1 MKPFIQR
8 KVRTKTPAGQPPNR
22 LYTLGRLLSYVT
34 RYPLA
39 IALIILL
46 LLLGTALNLLVPFL
60 LGQGIN
66 NLSGSRDLNA
76 LGQTVLWMAAAALG
90 SGLALMIQ
98 EQLLATVSQK
108 AIYSLRRELFEHMMT
123 LSLTFFDRR
132 PIGELMSG
140 VTNDTEVIALF
151 FRSGLG
157 TLVSDAL
164 KIVFIIVAMVWLNWQ
179 LAIAALTIVPL
190 MLGFIA
196 LIGQVSG
203 PTFAALQAE
212 AGELNG
218 LIEETISGEKVVIAY
233 DRQEEAIASFQ
244 EISLAAM
251 DAGIKARF
259 VALLSRPITQVLT
272 NLDVA
277 LVALVGGLLTLRN
290 VTDVGTVATFLQY
303 TRQFSLPITNIASTM
318 DDLLAAIAAA
328 ERVFLT
334 LDEKP
339 VITDSPHAVP
349 MPPIQGDVE
358 FKNVNFSY
366 VPGRLILKHNS
377 FEARAGQKIG
387 LCGPTG
393 AGKSTI
399 INLITRYYDIDNR
412 KPILSAQGMEKDK
425 AIENEVDRG
434 DRGDILID
442 GYSIYDVQ
450 QESLCHQIGIV
461 LQEPFLF
468 SDTVMN
474 NLRYARLDATED
486 DCIEAAK
493 RANAHDF
500 IMRLPKGYE
509 TLLTERGSNL
519 SQGQRQLLTI
529 ARMMV
534 QNPRMVILDEATSNV
549 DTRTEAK
556 IQEALARL
564 MEGRTSFVIAHRL
577 STIRD
582 SDQILVIKA
591 GEIIERGTHDEMMAN
606 QDFYYDLYM
615 SQFKG
620 KDHGFNKS

>member
-1 MKPFIQR
+1 MKPFIRR
-8 KVRTKTPAGQPPNR
+8 KLRSKTEELTAPNR
-22 LYTLGRLLSYVT
+22 LHTFGRLLSYITGYTGAMV
-34 RYPLA
+34 PVV
-39 IALIILL
+39 LL
-46 LLLGTALNLLVPFL
+46 LLVGTILNLLVPFF
-60 LGQGIN
+60 LGAGIN
-66 NLSGSRDLNA
+66 NLSDTRDLTA
-76 LGQTVLWMAAAALG
+76 LWQTVLWMALAALG
-90 SGLALMIQ
+90 SWFALMVQGQI
-98 EQLLATVSQK
+98 LAAVSQK
-108 AIYSLRRELFEHMMT
+108 AIYDLRRELFEHMMT

-157 TLVSDAL
+157 VLLADSL
-164 KIVFIIVAMVWLNWQ
+164 KIVFIVMAMFLLNWR
-179 LAIAALTIVPL
+179 LAIAALVIAPL
-190 MLGFIA
+190 VLVFMAFIS
-196 LIGQVSG
+196 QVSG
-203 PTFAALQAE
+203 PAFAALQAE
-212 AGELNG
+212 ASELNG
-218 LIEETISGEKVVIAY
+218 LMEETVSGEKVVIAY
-233 DRQEEAIASFQ
+233 DRQQEAIANFK
-244 EISLAAM
+244 EISLAAR

-259 VALLSRPITQVLT
+259 VALLSRPVTQVLT

-277 LVALVGGLLTLRN
+277 LVALVGGLLTLQGQAN
-290 VTDVGTVATFLQY
+290 VGTVSTFLQY
-303 TRQFSLPITNIASTM
+303 TRQFSIPITNIANTL

-334 LDEKP
+334 LDEQP
-339 VITDSPHAVP
+339 VITDKPSAIP
-349 MPPIQGDVE
+349 MPPIQGHVE
-358 FKNVNFSY
+358 FKNVDFSY
-366 VPGRLILKHNS
+366 VPGRQILKHNT
-377 FEARAGQKIG
+377 FEALTGQKIG

-412 KPILSAQGMEKDK
+412 IDNRNTIDQSQA
-425 AIENEVDRG
+425 
-434 DRGDILID
+434 GDILID

-450 QESLCHQIGIV
+450 QASLCRQVGIV

-468 SDTVMN
+468 SDTVIN
-474 NLRYARLDATED
+474 NLRYARLDATEP

-500 IMRLPKGYE
+500 IVRLPQGYQ
-509 TLLTERGSNL
+509 TMLTERGSNL

-534 QNPRMVILDEATSNV
+534 QDPRMVILDEATSNV
-549 DTRTEAK
+549 DTRTEQK

-591 GEIIERGTHDEMMAN
+591 GEIIERGTHDQMMAN
-606 QDFYYDLYM
+606 QGFYYDLYM

-620 KDHGFNKS
+620 KLVGAVQAA

>member
-1 MKPFIQR
+1 MKPFIRR
-8 KVRTKTPAGQPPNR
+8 KVRSKTTEATAPTNR
-22 LYTLGRLLSYVT
+22 LRTLGRLLAYVT
-34 RYPLA
+34 RYTGA
-39 IALIILL
+39 IVLVILL
-46 LLLGTALNLLVPFL
+46 LLVGTILNLVVPFL
-60 LGQGIN
+60 LGEGIN

-76 LGQTVLWMAAAALG
+76 LWQTITWMALAALG
-90 SGLALMIQ
+90 SWLAMMVQGQI
-98 EQLLATVSQK
+98 LATVSQK
-108 AIYSLRRELFEHMMT
+108 AMYDLRRELFEHMMT

-157 TLVSDAL
+157 VLLSDSL
-164 KIVFIIVAMVWLNWQ
+164 KIVFIIVAMVLLNWK
-179 LAIAALTIVPL
+179 LAIAALVIAPL
-190 MLGFIA
+190 VLAFMAF
-196 LIGQVSG
+196 IGQASG
-203 PTFAALQAE
+203 PAFATLQAE
-212 AGELNG
+212 ASELNG
-218 LIEETISGEKVVIAY
+218 LMEETVSGEKVVIAY
-233 DRQEEAIASFQ
+233 DRQEEAINNFK
-244 EISLAAM
+244 EISLAAR
-251 DAGIKARF
+251 DAGIKAQF

-277 LVALVGGLLTLRN
+277 LVALVGGLLTLRGEA
-290 VTDVGTVATFLQY
+290 DVGIVSTFLQY
-303 TRQFSLPITNIASTM
+303 TRQFSIPITNIANTLG
-318 DDLLAAIAAA
+318 DLLAAIAAA

-339 VITDSPHAVP
+339 VITDKPNAVT
-349 MPPIQGDVE
+349 MPPIQGHVE
-358 FKNVNFSY
+358 FKNVDFSY
-366 VPGRLILKHNS
+366 VPGRPILKHNT
-377 FEARAGQKIG
+377 FEALTGQKIG

-412 KPILSAQGMEKDK
+412 KDNSLDNSS
-425 AIENEVDRG
+425 G

-442 GYSIYDVQ
+442 GHSIYDVK
-450 QESLCHQIGIV
+450 QESLCRQIGIV

-468 SDTVMN
+468 SDTVIN
-474 NLRYARLDATED
+474 NLRYARLDATEN
-486 DCIEAAK
+486 DCIDAAK

-509 TLLTERGSNL
+509 TMLTERGSNL

-534 QNPRMVILDEATSNV
+534 QDPRMVILDEATSNV
-549 DTRTEAK
+549 DTRTEQK

-564 MEGRTSFVIAHRL
+564 IEGRTSFVIAHRL

-591 GEIIERGTHDEMMAN
+591 GEIIERGTHDEMMLD
-606 QDFYYDLYM
+606 QGFYYDLYM

-620 KDHGFNKS
+620 KLVGAVQPV

>member
-1 MKPFIQR
+1 MKPFIRR
-8 KVRTKTPAGQPPNR
+8 KVRSKTTEATAPTNR
-22 LYTLGRLLSYVT
+22 LRTLGRLLAYVT
-34 RYPLA
+34 RYTGA
-39 IALIILL
+39 IVLVILL
-46 LLLGTALNLLVPFL
+46 LLVGTILNLVVPFL
-60 LGQGIN
+60 LGEGIN

-76 LGQTVLWMAAAALG
+76 LWQTITWMALAALG
-90 SGLALMIQ
+90 SWLAMMLQGQI
-98 EQLLATVSQK
+98 LATVSQK
-108 AIYSLRRELFEHMMT
+108 AMYDLRRELFEHMMT

-157 TLVSDAL
+157 VLLSDSL
-164 KIVFIIVAMVWLNWQ
+164 KIVFIIVAMVLLNWK
-179 LAIAALTIVPL
+179 LAIAALVIAPL
-190 MLGFIA
+190 VLAFMAF
-196 LIGQVSG
+196 IGQASG
-203 PTFAALQAE
+203 PAFATLQAE
-212 AGELNG
+212 ASELNG
-218 LIEETISGEKVVIAY
+218 LMEETVSGEKVVIAY
-233 DRQEEAIASFQ
+233 DRQEEAINNFK
-244 EISLAAM
+244 EISLAAR
-251 DAGIKARF
+251 DAGIKAQF

-277 LVALVGGLLTLRN
+277 LVALVGGLLTLRGEA
-290 VTDVGTVATFLQY
+290 DVGIVSTFLQY
-303 TRQFSLPITNIASTM
+303 TRQFSIPITNIANTLG
-318 DDLLAAIAAA
+318 DLLAAIAAA

-339 VITDSPHAVP
+339 VITDKPNAVT
-349 MPPIQGDVE
+349 MPPIQGHVE
-358 FKNVNFSY
+358 FKNVDFSY
-366 VPGRLILKHNS
+366 VPGRPILKHNT
-377 FEARAGQKIG
+377 FEALTGQKIG

-412 KPILSAQGMEKDK
+412 KDNSLDNSS
-425 AIENEVDRG
+425 G

-442 GYSIYDVQ
+442 GHSIYDVK
-450 QESLCHQIGIV
+450 QESLCRQIGIV

-468 SDTVMN
+468 SDTVIN
-474 NLRYARLDATED
+474 NLRYARLDATEN
-486 DCIEAAK
+486 DCIDAAK

-509 TLLTERGSNL
+509 TMLTERGSNL

-534 QNPRMVILDEATSNV
+534 QDPRMVILDEATSNV
-549 DTRTEAK
+549 DTRTEQK

-564 MEGRTSFVIAHRL
+564 IEGRTSFVIAHRL

-591 GEIIERGTHDEMMAN
+591 GEIIERGTHDEMMLD
-606 QDFYYDLYM
+606 QGFYYDLYM

-620 KDHGFNKS
+620 KLVGAVQPV